1 MWKFQ
6 DSSVILREIIVEEF
20 RSSKSAVFVA
30 LNFVTWEKFQPSKS
44 AKNHKEQNS
53 EPSKCVRIK
62 SPKFDFT

>member
-44 AKNHKEQNS
+44 AKIYENQIS
-53 EPSKCVRIK
+53 EPKK
-62 SPKFDFT
+62 M